1 MANELAKPE
10 NFFMSR
16 FGMTENSLERI
27 LGNALERKAD
37 YADLYFEYRSAEG
50 LGLEE
55 SMVNQTSKSVS
66 QGVGVRVCA
75 EDRTGYAY
83 SDEVTTDRMKLAA
96 EAARAI
102 ADERGTTP
110 AAVRV
115 GYPVAR
121 HKLYELDHTPLET
134 PLDERAR
141 LLRAIDEM
149 ARAYDPR
156 VRNVMASFSAEQ
168 RVVMIVNSLGEIA
181 ADIQP
186 LCRLSVSVIVEEAG
200 KGRQIGSFGGGGRV
214 GWSYFF
220 EGDRWKEYVTHA
232 ARQAIT
238 NLDAVDAPAGEM
250 VVVLGPGWPG
260 ILLHE
265 AIGHG
270 LEGDF
275 NRKGV
280 SAFANRIGQQVA
292 SPLCTVVDDGTIAN
306 RRGSINI
313 DDEGTPTSRTTL
325 IEKGILRGY
334 LQDRLNARLMKM
346 APTGN
351 GRRES
356 FAHAPMPRMTNTFM
370 LPGESTSD
378 EIIRS
383 VKHGLFA
390 VSFGGG
396 QVDITNGKFV
406 FSASEA
412 YLIEDGQVTRPV
424 KGATLIGDGPDVLT
438 RVAMVGNDLAL
449 DSGIGTCGKDGQSVP
464 VGVGL
469 PTIRIDGI
477 TVGGTS
483 A

>member
-1 MANELAKPE
+1 MANDLVRPE
-10 NFFMSR
+10 QFFLNR
-16 FGMTENSLERI
+16 FGMNDSALERI
-27 LGNALERKAD
+27 LGSALERKAD

-55 SMVNQTSKSVS
+55 SMVNHTSKSVS
-66 QGVGVRVCA
+66 HGVGVRVCA

-83 SDEVTTDRMKLAA
+83 SDEVTVDRMRIAA

-102 ADERGTTP
+102 ADSRTEAH
-110 AAVRV
+110 AAVQV
-115 GYPVAR
+115 GGPMPQR
-121 HKLYELDHTPLET
+121 QLYELESTPLEV
-134 PLDERAR
+134 PIEERAK
-141 LLRAIDEM
+141 LLREIDEL

-156 VRNVMASFSAEQ
+156 VRNVMASFAAE
-168 RVVMIVNSLGEIA
+168 RKIVMIVNSEGRVA
-181 ADIQP
+181 ADMQP
-186 LCRLSVSVIVEEAG
+186 LCRLNVTVIAEDD
-200 KGRQIGSFGGGGRV
+200 KGRQVGSYGGGGRV
-214 GWSYFF
+214 EWRYFL
-220 EGDRWKEYVTHA
+220 EGDRWKEYTLNA
-232 ARQAIT
+232 ARQAIV

-250 VVVLGPGWPG
+250 VVVLGNGWPG

-280 SAFANRIGQQVA
+280 SAFSGRIGQSVA
-292 SPLCTVVDDGTIAN
+292 SPLCTVIDDGTIAN
-306 RRGSINI
+306 RRGSLNV
-313 DDEGTPTSRTTL
+313 DDEGTPTSRTVL

-334 LQDRLNARLMKM
+334 LQDRLNARLMK
-346 APTGN
+346 AEPTGN

-356 FAHAPMPRMTNTFM
+356 FAHVPMPRMTNTFM
-370 LPGESTSD
+370 LPGESTPED
-378 EIIRS
+378 VIKS
-383 VKHGLFA
+383 VKRGLYA

-412 YLIEDGQVTRPV
+412 YLIEDGKATRPV
-424 KGATLIGDGPDVLT
+424 KGATLIGNGPDVLT
-438 RVAMVGNDLAL
+438 RVSMVANDLAL

-477 TVGGTS
+477 TVGGTR